1 LEKNVKNIVLLVAVT
16 GLAAA
21 CQQPPPPPDPRI
33 AALADREAIDQLVAG
48 DYPRALD
55 ASDWEAYA
63 ATYTEDGELELLG
76 QTLKG
81 RAAIKSFLAAQ
92 PAGSRVIHVISN
104 LSYKIDGDAATGGAY
119 WQDIGNVNGAP
130 GVVVAGHYDDSLR
143 KANGAWKF
151 TKRSIVIDFPPAGG
165 LPTPA
170 IPSGAGSKP

>member
-1 LEKNVKNIVLLVAVT
+1 MEKKIVLLVAVAS
-16 GLAAA
+16 LAAA
-21 CQQPPPPPDPRI
+21 CQPQQAPDPRI
-33 AALADREAIDQLVAG
+33 AALAERQAIDQLVAG

-55 ASDWEAYA
+55 ASDWDAYV
-63 ATYTEDGELELLG
+63 ATYTEDGELLLQG
-76 QTLKG
+76 VSSKG

-104 LSYKIDGDAATGGAY
+104 LSYKIAGDTATGGAY

-143 KANGAWKF
+143 KVNGAWKF

-165 LPTPA
+165 VPAATLP
-170 IPSGAGSKP
+170 SEGAGKP